1 MDKKRDIKQIVKD
14 YFDRA
19 DWSAE
24 PHNLYDPIDYAL
36 QSGGKR
42 LRPMLVLMAV
52 DLFGGD
58 VEAAMEQAA
67 AMEVFHNF
75 TLLHDD
81 VMDRADVRRGRPT
94 VHKKWDDNTA
104 ILSGD
109 AMLIKAYRMLETTP
123 DDKLRPVLR
132 LFSRTALEVCE
143 GQQYD
148 SDFEHRD
155 DVTIDE
161 YFEMIRLKTA
171 VLLAGCLKMGAI
183 LAGASDHDT
192 QALYDFGIAIG
203 IAFQLRD
210 DYLDCYGDE
219 RTFGK
224 KIGGD
229 IVCGKR
235 TFLLIQT
242 LKRCS
247 VSQTLTIR
255 QLLSNDGIGNE
266 EKISAIIDIYTR
278 MDMPGVCEAEINRYY
293 DIATSALDRLSVS
306 PEARRPLLDI
316 ARTLM
321 GRKD

>member
-1 MDKKRDIKQIVKD
+1 MEQEIKEIVKQ
-14 YFDRA
+14 YFESA
-19 DWSAE
+19 DWTAE
-24 PHNLYDPIDYAL
+24 PKNLYDPIDYAM

-42 LRPMLVLMAV
+42 LRPMLVLMATKM
-52 DLFGGD
+52 FGGD
-58 VEAAMEQAA
+58 VNSAIKPAV

-81 VMDRADVRRGRPT
+81 VMDNADVRRGRQT
-94 VHKKWDDNTA
+94 VYKKWNANTA

-109 AMLIKAYRMLETTP
+109 AMLIRAYQLLEDTP
-123 DDKLRPVLR
+123 SDKLKAVLQH
-132 LFSRTALEVCE
+132 FSTTAIEVCE

-155 DVTIDE
+155 DVTLEE
-161 YFEMIRLKTA
+161 YFKMIRLKTA

-183 LAGASDHDT
+183 LAGASESDT
-192 QALYDFGIAIG
+192 QAIYDFGIAIG

-229 IVCGKR
+229 IVCGKS

-242 LKRCS
+242 LKRCT
-247 VSQTLTIR
+247 VSQSLTIR
-255 QLLSNDGIGNE
+255 QLLTNNTIGNE
-266 EKISAIIDIYTR
+266 DKIAAVIDIYTR
-278 MDMPGVCEAEINRYY
+278 MEMPKVCEEAMNEYF
-293 DIATSALDRLSVS
+293 DEAMAALGRLSVS
-306 PEARRPLLDI
+306 AEARQPFVDM
-316 ARTLM
+316 ARALT
-321 GRKD
+321 GRID

>member
-1 MDKKRDIKQIVKD
+1 MDQDIKDLVKN
-14 YFDRA
+14 YFDNA
-19 DWSAE
+19 NWNAE
-24 PHNLYDPIDYAL
+24 PKNLYQPIDYAL

-42 LRPMLVLMAV
+42 LRPTLVLMAV
-52 DLFGGD
+52 RLFGGD
-58 VEAAMEQAA
+58 INAAIEQAA

-81 VMDRADVRRGRPT
+81 VMDAADVRRSRAT
-94 VHKKWDDNTA
+94 VHKKWNDNTA

-109 AMLIKAYRMLETTP
+109 AMLIKAYQMLETAP
-123 DDKLRPVLR
+123 ADKLLAVLQ
-132 LFSRTALEVCE
+132 LFSRTAIEVCE

-148 SDFEHRD
+148 SDFEHRE
-155 DVTIDE
+155 DVTLE
-161 YFEMIRLKTA
+161 QYLEMIRLKTA

-183 LAGASDHDT
+183 LAGASASDT

-229 IVCGKR
+229 ILEGKS

-247 VSQTLTIR
+247 VSQTQTIR
-255 QLLSNDGIGNE
+255 QLLNNNSIGNE
-266 EKISAIIDIYTR
+266 EKIAAIIDIYTN
-278 MDMPGVCEAEINRYY
+278 MNMPKVCEEAMNVYY
-293 DIATSALDRLSVS
+293 DDALKALSRLSVS
-306 PEARRPLLDI
+306 EDKRKPFIEFAQS
-316 ARTLM
+316 LM